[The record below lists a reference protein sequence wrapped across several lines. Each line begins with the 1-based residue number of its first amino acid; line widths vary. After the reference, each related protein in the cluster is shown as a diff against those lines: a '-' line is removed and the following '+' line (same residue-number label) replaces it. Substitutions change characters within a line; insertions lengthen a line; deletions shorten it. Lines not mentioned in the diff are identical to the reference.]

1 MTAGGNLKPYRWL
14 PAEAFIRSVSVHCLG
29 GEPGESTWRVR
40 SKRGP
45 AIPDSVLPAARS
57 GRSAAAQL
65 ALAPLGAP
73 RARGPAASDPGPSL
87 AALAAAAALQ
97 VLGAKGSGWLRRG
110 PWPPLTAG
118 FCSGGPAG
126 VGRSEPG
133 SRPTSTRQLDGIR
146 SAALGRA
153 GLFPGRVAGG
163 TREERGAEEAGPP
176 AAPPHAEYSEARS
189 VVSSARR
196 GAQFI
201 HHSGSVWRRSPTWRE
216 SADAA
221 FTDVPCL
228 GPVAFTTLQDAH
240 GGFKWESDTLIAYE
254 KGSENSKVT
263 KIPKCYC
270 RTSLLDG
277 SEAGVFAL
285 RVMMLIQTHPFPII
299 AMVNGLAT
307 AAGGQLVASCDFAVA
322 SDKSSFATAGVNIGL
337 LGSTP
342 GVALGRAEPRKVA
355 LEMLFTGEPVSAREA
370 PPRGLPSR
378 VVETV
383 RIARHVASPVPSLG
397 KAAFSRQLAQGLRPA
412 CHLTSQT
419 TVDKLGL
426 PDGQEGVE
434 AFLQKRKPARS
445 H

>member
-1 MTAGGNLKPYRWL
+1 MAAVEAQRPGSPSRPSERPEPTVQRRPTPARLWPPWL
-14 PAEAFIRSVSVHCLG
+14 P
-29 GEPGESTWRVR
+29 
-40 SKRGP
+40 
-45 AIPDSVLPAARS
+45 
-57 GRSAAAQL
+57 
-65 ALAPLGAP
+65 P
-73 RARGPAASDPGPSL
+73 RA
-87 AALAAAAALQ
+87 
-97 VLGAKGSGWLRRG
+97 LGAKGSGWLRRG

-126 VGRSEPG
+126 VGRPEPG

-146 SAALGRA
+146 SAALRRA
-153 GLFPGRVAGG
+153 GLFPGKVAGG
-163 TREERGAEEAGPP
+163 TREERGEEEAGPP

-201 HHSGSVWRRSPTWRE
+201 HHSGSVWRRGPTWRE

-228 GPVAFTTLQDAH
+228 GPVAFATLQDAH
-240 GGFKWESDTLIAYE
+240 GGFKWGYLGELHGVFPTILIE
-254 KGSENSKVT
+254 FRERIMVVT
-263 KIPKCYC
+263 GECYC

-285 RVMMLIQTHPFPII
+285 QVMMLIQTHPVPII

-307 AAGGQLVASCDFAVA
+307 AAGCQLVASCDTAVA
-322 SDKSSFATAGVNIGL
+322 SDKSSFATPGVNIGL

-342 GVALGRAEPRKVA
+342 GVALGRGVPRKVA
-355 LEMLFTGEPVSAREA
+355 LEMLFTREPVSAREA
-370 PPRGLPSR
+370 LRHGLLSR
-378 VVETV
+378 VVPEERLEEETV
-383 RIARHVASPVPSLG
+383 RIARKVASPSRPVLSLG
-397 KAAFSRQLAQGLRPA
+397 KAAFYRQLAQDLRTA

-419 TVDKLGL
+419 LVDNLGL
-426 PDGQEGVE
+426 PDGQEGVK
-434 AFLQKRKPARS
+434 AFLQKRKPVWS